1 MAKKNVKILIVDD
14 HPILRDGIKTMLEMG
29 DFEGHSFE
37 VSEAGN
43 GIEMSEQLNRKEFD
57 IVIMDYKLEETDG
70 PTLTKKALEAHPGL
84 RVLALSNY
92 GDVDY
97 AANMLEAGAK
107 GYVLRASEQ
116 QNLWL
121 P

>member
-43 GIEMSEQLNRKEFD
+43 GIEMSEQLTRKEFD

-70 PTLTKKALEAHPGL
+70 PTLTKKALEDIHIFACL
-84 RVLALSNY
+84 RSPTTEMWITQRICSKLVPKA
-92 GDVDY
+92 
-97 AANMLEAGAK
+97 MF
-107 GYVLRASEQ
+107 
-116 QNLWL
+116 
-121 P
+121 